1 MNVERM
7 RLRNLDIV
15 DAVAATLPDCTLVFN
30 KRSRFAAD
38 ESRANI
44 AFRSGAR
51 VEGVLYQLA
60 AASEIVKLDPFEG
73 TPRYY
78 SREILPLHTES
89 GMQSG
94 WVYIANPAAIA
105 QGLLPPRWYLQHL
118 LAGREF
124 LSEEYLA
131 SLHSV
136 SCDENKQVEPW

>member
-7 RLRNLDIV
+7 RLRNLDIL

-44 AFRSGAR
+44 AFRPGAW

-136 SCDENKQVEPW
+136 SCNESKLEEPW